1 MLPTYPIIE
10 TFRDDKNTA
19 TIHAMAR
26 RMSPMLAAVQR
37 RVQFEG
43 RGHVIERHDETI
55 SDTDMAAVTA
65 ELTIPADMAL
75 DDLTFDRLNE
85 LLAGVAEQMALGT
98 ARHFCETIDA
108 ATEAVGNV
116 VDGGGRGL
124 SEDLLIEIYGKMEHT
139 FDADGVWRPPDIF
152 AGSGI
157 TGWEAIVASPSF
169 QKRLQELLR
178 QKRDDFRRREAAR
191 VLAG

>member
-1 MLPTYPIIE
+1 MLPTYPVIE
-10 TFRDDKNTA
+10 MFRDENNTA

-26 RMSPMLAAVQR
+26 QMSPMLGAVQR

-43 RGHVIERHDETI
+43 RGHVIERHDETV

-65 ELTIPADMAL
+65 EMTVPADMAL

-85 LLAGVAEQMALGT
+85 LLAGVAEQMAVGT
-98 ARHFCETIDA
+98 TRHFIETINA

-124 SEDLLIEIYGKMEHT
+124 SEDFLIEIYGKVEHT

-152 AGSGI
+152 AGSDM
-157 TGWEAIVASPSF
+157 TGWEAIHDSPSF
-169 QKRLQELLR
+169 QKRLEELLR
-178 QKRDDFRRREAAR
+178 QKRDDFRRREAGR